1 MSLTFTQEADFRK
14 EREFGQ
20 KISATFDFIRVHWR
34 PLGRVLLYTV
44 VPAALVYG
52 LVSSALQVT
61 LLKQSLQTLSGE
73 QVGMKMNWNLTAA
86 MMGSPA
92 YWVNAVLSVA
102 FLSLVILSVYGY
114 VLCCL
119 RGPEA
124 AGASPAGGQF
134 GDNQFRSRELGGGE
148 FGGSEL
154 GGGGGFGRAEIAASD
169 VWAIIRREYL
179 STVLA
184 LLGLYVVV
192 VLGLLVLVIPGLYL
206 SVTLS
211 LFFIVKLVEGTGFG
225 DTIGRCWGLIKGKWW
240 STFGLIFVMTL
251 LLYALL
257 ALAGII
263 GSLLGGSVLS
273 VLRTGS
279 AAPSALFTVVTTTLT
294 TGLTLLFYPPLLL
307 VLAFQYFNLVERREG
322 VGLRGLVGQ
331 LGQAAPTVSNATY
344 RADEEGE
351 Y

>member
-1 MSLTFTQEADFRK
+1 MPLTFTQEADFRK

-73 QVGMKMNWNLTAA
+73 QVGLKMNWNLTAA
-86 MMGSPA
+86 MMSSPA
-92 YWVNAVLSVA
+92 YWVNAVLGAA
-102 FLSLVILSVYGY
+102 FVSLVILSVYGY

-119 RGPEA
+119 RGPA
-124 AGASPAGGQF
+124 AAQASPTGGAFENQQF
-134 GDNQFRSRELGGGE
+134 MGGGFGSGGE
-148 FGGSEL
+148 FG
-154 GGGGGFGRAEIAASD
+154 RAEVTVAD
-169 VWAIIRREYL
+169 VWTIIRREFP

-192 VLGLLVLVIPGLYL
+192 MLGLFVLVIPGLYL
-206 SVTLS
+206 SVMLS

-225 DTIGRCWGLIKGKWW
+225 ATIGRCWQLIKGKWW
-240 STFGLIFVMTL
+240 STFGLIFVMSL
-251 LLYALL
+251 LLGALL
-257 ALAGII
+257 QLAGII
-263 GSLLGGSVLS
+263 GSLLGGSALS
-273 VLRTGS
+273 LLRTSS
-279 AAPSALFTVVTTTLT
+279 AAPSALFTVVVTVLT
-294 TGLTLLFYPPLLL
+294 TGLTLFFYPPLLL

-331 LGQAAPTVSNATY
+331 LGQAAPTVSNTTY